1 MRLLFSLIVL
11 LAWGAALSPAQKKKR
26 SKKEVELVTQALEV
40 LPDPPA
46 AVKVETSRLSF
57 HVSPM
62 SAKGLLSA
70 QVKDALNALRKD
82 MHGATMVKLR
92 AFVAGRGDTRRVS
105 AIVSEVFSEWRQ
117 PLPALSVIQVG
128 ALPLVGAQVWIE
140 AIAEERKPVNMHG
153 VEWLDGVEVTRPL
166 NENGDV
172 AEVKPLLEEALRA
185 LKGELLSVT
194 CFVSS
199 IDGVAAL
206 EAAMAAQFPGAVLTL
221 VQAQRATGSG
231 LARCEGVGRA
241 ASGDPERIVL
251 TGTQIGFGRE
261 KADVEAA
268 GKRLEKVLEA
278 QGAKLFKKRT
288 YSLTR
293 SMGQFLGVVT
303 VVEGVGAAEG
313 SFAWEAWGR

>member
-1 MRLLFSLIVL
+1 MRLCFVL
-11 LAWGAALSPAQKKKR
+11 VVLMAWGASLLPAQKKKG
-26 SKKEVELVTQALEV
+26 KKEVEPVTQALEV

-128 ALPLVGAQVWIE
+128 ALPLVGAQVWVE

-153 VEWLDGVEVTRPL
+153 VEWLDGVEVARPL

-199 IDGVAAL
+199 IDGVAGL
-206 EAAMAAQFPGAVLTL
+206 EAAMAAQFPAAVRTL
-221 VQAQRATGSG
+221 LQAQRATGSG
-231 LARCEGVGRA
+231 LAHCEGVARA
-241 ASGDPERIVL
+241 ASGDPERVVL

-261 KADVEAA
+261 KGDIEAA
-268 GKRLEKVLEA
+268 EKRLEKIFA
-278 QGAKLFKKRT
+278 TQGAKLFKKRT

-293 SMGQFLGVVT
+293 SLGQVLGVVT